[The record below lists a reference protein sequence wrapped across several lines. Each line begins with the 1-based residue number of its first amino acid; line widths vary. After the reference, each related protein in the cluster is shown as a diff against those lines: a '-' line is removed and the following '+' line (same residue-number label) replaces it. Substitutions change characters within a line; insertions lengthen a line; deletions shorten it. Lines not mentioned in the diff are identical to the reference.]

1 MSGMTLF
8 QNNPLA
14 SSDLFKSLQAMTD
27 NLVGGS
33 GGGRRISIKGGR
45 FRMMVGGEQVSVS
58 KSNELNVVIVNAAPM
73 ARTYYAG
80 TYDPEKTTAP
90 TCWSN
95 DTQTP
100 APDVPAE
107 SRMSARCADCPMN
120 IKGSGQG
127 ESRACRFSQRL
138 AVTLE
143 GAPEEVYQ
151 MQIPATSIFGDGKG
165 GDLGM
170 QAYARLL
177 KAHNTPPIAV
187 ITEMRFDE
195 NSETPKLF
203 FKPVRPL
210 DADELNTA
218 VAMKDSDDALRAIT
232 MTVTA
237 TDGVAPAS
245 VEEKPK
251 AAPKKAAPK
260 VTAPEADEDEDDE
273 PVVKVAK
280 KSTAPKETAG
290 NLDAILSDW
299 DDE

>member
-14 SSDLFKSLQAMTD
+14 NSDLFKSLQAMTD
-27 NLVGGS
+27 NLVGS
-33 GGGRRISIKGGR
+33 GGSGRRISIKGGR

-58 KSNELNVVIVNAAPM
+58 KNNELNVVIVNAAPM
-73 ARTYYAG
+73 ARTYYVG
-80 TYDPEKTTAP
+80 TYDPEKTSAP

-100 APDVPAE
+100 AADVPAE
-107 SRMSARCADCPMN
+107 DRLSARCADCPMN

-127 ESRACRFSQRL
+127 DSRACRFSQRL

-232 MTVTA
+232 MTVSK
-237 TDGVAPAS
+237 TDDVAPKVA
-245 VEEKPK
+245 EDKPK

-260 VTAPEADEDEDDE
+260 VAEPEDDEDEE
-273 PVVKVAK
+273 PVIKTAK
-280 KSTAPKETAG
+280 KSVAPKETAG